1 MLLSFNEAERKS
13 LLALKGV
20 GPTVLKRLESMG
32 LGSFEQLRTASVE
45 EILHKG
51 AALTGSSCWK
61 NSPQARAA
69 ISAILECVKDTFKGL
84 PHE

>member
-69 ISAILECVKDTFKGL
+69 IEQILLFARELHVDN
-84 PHE
+84 